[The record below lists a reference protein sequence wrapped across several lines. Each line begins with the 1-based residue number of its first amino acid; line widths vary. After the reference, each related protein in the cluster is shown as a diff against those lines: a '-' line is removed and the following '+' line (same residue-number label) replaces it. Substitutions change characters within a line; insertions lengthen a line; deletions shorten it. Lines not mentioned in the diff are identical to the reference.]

1 MPPTRHPRV
10 GLAVFL
16 VDDRGY
22 VLIGKR
28 KGAHGS
34 GTLALP
40 GGHLEWNESF
50 EECATRE
57 LLEETGVEI
66 KSTSDDEEVGMAA
79 GGGAPEGQGLKFL
92 TALNCRGITSGQGT
106 SPDGL
111 HYVTVFMRA
120 RVHRKPGEQEVPV
133 KVSRGRCDAVL
144 RRSYGKVSS
153 THRPSIAFLC
163 AAHGAR

>member
-1 MPPTRHPRV
+1 MAAVSAASSSSSTPPNRHPRV

-22 VLIGKR
+22 ILIGKR

-50 EECATRE
+50 EECAARE
-57 LLEETGVEI
+57 LLEETGVDI
-66 KSTSDDEEVGMAA
+66 GAVEE
-79 GGGAPEGQGLKFL
+79 QGPKFL
-92 TALNCRGITSGQGT
+92 TALNCTGITSGQGT

-111 HYVTVFMRA
+111 HYVTIFMRA
-120 RVHRKPGEQEVPV
+120 RVHRKAGEQEVPV
-133 KVSRGRCDAVL
+133 KVS
-144 RRSYGKVSS
+144 
-153 THRPSIAFLC
+153 
-163 AAHGAR
+163 